1 MLLKDFQPILSK
13 GFRDLLIQNSFKHEF
28 TSPYSPR
35 QNGTRERN
43 WSTLF
48 DPSRSMLLES
58 NLPKYL
64 WAYAVMSTTSVRNC
78 CYCQRIDNALNG
90 LIPKMKPNIA
100 KLHVFG
106 SVCYSYVQNSKK
118 LDAHSRTGYCVG
130 YDNGNPPYLVYY
142 PNNNSVMKHKVVK
155 FTNISVMSRTPIKES
170 RLFTDSKLGTLSVK
184 SEDENT
190 PENIEIYTSLV
201 TLLRKTNSPPYL
213 ADYVMKSESEDL
225 VNRVDF
231 CYA

>member
-64 WAYAVMSTTSVRNC
+64 WAYAVMSTTCVRNC
-78 CYCQRIDNALNG
+78 CYCQHIDNALNG
-90 LIPKMKPNIA
+90 LIPKMKLIIA

-170 RLFTDSKLGTLSVK
+170 SLFTDSKLGTPSVK

-190 PENIEIYTSLV
+190 PENV
-201 TLLRKTNSPPYL
+201 
-213 ADYVMKSESEDL
+213 ESA
-225 VNRVDF
+225 RR
-231 CYA
+231 

>member
-130 YDNGNPPYLVYY
+130 HDKGNPPYLV
-142 PNNNSVMKHKVVK
+142 
-155 FTNISVMSRTPIKES
+155 
-170 RLFTDSKLGTLSVK
+170 
-184 SEDENT
+184 
-190 PENIEIYTSLV
+190 
-201 TLLRKTNSPPYL
+201 
-213 ADYVMKSESEDL
+213 
-225 VNRVDF
+225 
-231 CYA
+231 